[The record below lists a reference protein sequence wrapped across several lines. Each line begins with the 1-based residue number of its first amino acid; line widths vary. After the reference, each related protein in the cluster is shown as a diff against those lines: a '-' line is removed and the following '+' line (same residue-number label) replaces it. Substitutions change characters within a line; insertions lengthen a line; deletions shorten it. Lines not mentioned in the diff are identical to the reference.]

1 MPKKI
6 YKKKV
11 SKNFFTKNGKE
22 LKSYKDFNAVYS
34 LQDDIESETVNQIVK
49 PEIPI
54 ENSWV
59 EKIKKDSISTKL
71 FLVEKTKELQR
82 EIKNVDRI
90 KLSMVSLGVN
100 AALVVAIVFL
110 ITNNHSATGRSPKYS
125 IFSSKPLTTLVA
137 SANLFGGDTRAA
149 RLDKILEAYNCPL
162 AGHGKTFV
170 KEADKNGIPHWL
182 VASIAFQESS
192 CGKVTPQVKIT
203 GQEDVTNPEDLKF
216 EESYNA
222 WGWGVWG
229 KNVKKFDGWE
239 EGIKSVSKYLGDSF
253 YSKGVTNTC
262 EIMKTYTPHS
272 DGSWCQGVNYFGEM
286 IQNYTSPKN

>member
-1 MPKKI
+1 MSKKI

-11 SKNFFTKNGKE
+11 SKNFFTKNGRE
-22 LKSYKDFNAVYS
+22 LKSYEDFNAVYS
-34 LQDDIESETVNQIVK
+34 LQDSAESEVVNHIVE

-54 ENSWV
+54 ENPLV
-59 EKIKKDSISTKL
+59 EKIKRNVISAKV
-71 FLVEKTKELQR
+71 FLVEKSRELR
-82 EIKNVDRI
+82 EKSKNVDRV

-100 AALVVAIVFL
+100 AALVVAVVFL
-110 ITNNHSATGRSPKYS
+110 IANSRSAKMYSPKYS

-137 SANLFGGDTRAA
+137 SARLFGGDTRAA
-149 RLDKILEAYNCPL
+149 KLDKILEAYNCPL
-162 AGHGKTFV
+162 AGQGKTFV

-192 CGKVTPQVKIT
+192 CGKITPQVKIA
-203 GQEDVTNPEDLKF
+203 GQEDVTNPEDLEF

-229 KNVKKFDGWE
+229 ENVRSFDGWS
-239 EGIKSVSKYLGDSF
+239 EGIKRVSEYLGSSF
-253 YSKGVTNTC
+253 YSKGITDTC

-272 DGSWCQGVNYFGEM
+272 DGSWCRGVNYFGDM
-286 IQNYTSPKN
+286 IQNYTSPEN